1 MQATPSAP
9 TAAIYACGMTR
20 RFTSSIC
27 SISCTE
33 FDSKGQSVCAET
45 RSAPQW
51 HAGRVGCHSHRVAG
65 RGICRKAQTHGAR
78 SVRICPPDWGAVRIT
93 TRPHPSTPCEC
104 NRGRTGRI
112 SIDRINMLSTSN
124 VAIQFGAKPL
134 FEQVTV
140 KFSDGNRYGLIG
152 ANGSGKSTLMK
163 LLGGDLEP
171 SAGDVM
177 LQAGMRLGKLNQ
189 NQFGYEDER
198 VLDVVMRGH
207 TELWAAMKE
216 RDRIYADP
224 NATDDDYMKAAE
236 LEGVFAEYGG
246 YDAEARA
253 GSILTDAGIHESR
266 HIGPMREVPPG
277 LKLRVLLAQALFS
290 RPDVLL
296 LDEPTNNLD
305 INSIRWLE
313 SALNNYDA
321 TMVIIS
327 HDRHFLN
334 QVCTHVADLDF
345 QQLKIYPGNYDDF
358 MLASVQARARVEA
371 ANAKAKDRISD
382 LQEFVRRFS
391 ANASKARQAT
401 SRKKQLEKIKIEE
414 IRPSSRQ
421 NPYIRFEQGKK
432 LYRSAV
438 SVEKLC
444 FSYPGSDERV
454 LGNVTFNVEGGER
467 VAIIGPNGAGKTTL
481 MRCLAG
487 ELRPTAGR
495 IVWVENAQPGY
506 MPQDPQA
513 EFDDKTDLFS
523 WMSQYTGKADDDQIV
538 RATLGRLLFSGE
550 ETKKSVKVLSGG
562 EKGRMI
568 YGKLML
574 TKPNVLLMDEPTNHM
589 DMETIES
596 LQIGL
601 EHYPGT
607 LVFVSHDREF
617 VGGLATRILEM
628 RPGGKIVDF
637 RGTYDEYLKSQGVEV

>member
-1 MQATPSAP
+1 
-9 TAAIYACGMTR
+9 
-20 RFTSSIC
+20 
-27 SISCTE
+27 
-33 FDSKGQSVCAET
+33 
-45 RSAPQW
+45 
-51 HAGRVGCHSHRVAG
+51 
-65 RGICRKAQTHGAR
+65 
-78 SVRICPPDWGAVRIT
+78 
-93 TRPHPSTPCEC
+93 
-104 NRGRTGRI
+104 
-112 SIDRINMLSTSN
+112 MLATSN

-134 FEQVTV
+134 FENVTV
-140 KFSDGNRYGLIG
+140 KFADGNRYGLIG

-163 LLGGDLEP
+163 ILGGDLEA

-189 NQFGYEDER
+189 NQFAYEDER
-198 VLDVVMRGH
+198 VIDVVMSGH
-207 TELWAAMKE
+207 VELWNAMKQ
-216 RDRIYADP
+216 RDLIYADA
-224 NATDDDYMKAAE
+224 NATDQDYMRAAE
-236 LEGVFAEYGG
+236 LEGTFAEYGG

-253 GSILTDAGIHESR
+253 GSILTDAGIDESR
-266 HIGPMREVPPG
+266 HFGPMREVPPG

-313 SALNNYDA
+313 GALNNYDA
-321 TMVIIS
+321 TMVVIS

-371 ANAKAKDRISD
+371 ANAKARDRISD

-438 SVEKLC
+438 SVDKLS
-444 FSYPGSDERV
+444 FRYPGTDTDVFSNLSFD
-454 LGNVTFNVEGGER
+454 VEAGER
-467 VAIIGPNGAGKTTL
+467 IAIIGPNGIGKTTL

-495 IVWVENAQPGY
+495 IEWVENAQPGY

-513 EFDDKTDLFS
+513 EFEDKLDLFA
-523 WMSQYTGKADDDQIV
+523 WMSQFTGKADDDQLI
-538 RATLGRLLFSGE
+538 RATLGRLLFSGD

-574 TKPNVLLMDEPTNHM
+574 TKPNVLLLDEPTNHM

-607 LVFVSHDREF
+607 MIFVSHDREF
-617 VGGLATRILEM
+617 VGGLATRIIELRPGM
-628 RPGGKIVDF
+628 RPVDF
-637 RGTYDEYLKSQGVEV
+637 KGSYDEYLTMQGIAA

>member
-1 MQATPSAP
+1 MGQRGGDGSVR
-9 TAAIYACGMTR
+9 MTR
-20 RFTSSIC
+20 
-27 SISCTE
+27 
-33 FDSKGQSVCAET
+33 
-45 RSAPQW
+45 P
-51 HAGRVGCHSHRVAG
+51 
-65 RGICRKAQTHGAR
+65 AR
-78 SVRICPPDWGAVRIT
+78 M
-93 TRPHPSTPCEC
+93 TRPE
-104 NRGRTGRI
+104 RGLFWTLLVERTL
-112 SIDRINMLSTSN
+112 MLATSN

-163 LLGGDLEP
+163 VLGGELEP
-171 SAGDVM
+171 GAGDVM
-177 LQAGMRLGKLNQ
+177 LQTGMRLGKLNQ
-189 NQFGYEDER
+189 NQFAYEDER
-198 VLDVVMRGH
+198 VLDVVMQGH
-207 TELWAAMKE
+207 SELWQAMKR
-216 RDRIYADP
+216 RDLIYADAH
-224 NATDDDYMKAAE
+224 ATDADLMKAAE
-236 LEGVFAEYGG
+236 LEGTFAEFGG

-253 GSILTDAGIHESR
+253 GSILTDAGIDESR
-266 HIGPMREVPPG
+266 HNGPMREVPPG

-305 INSIRWLE
+305 IHSIRWLE
-313 SALNNYDA
+313 GALNAYDA
-321 TMVIIS
+321 TMVIVS

-334 QVCTHVADLDF
+334 QVCTHIADLDY

-358 MLASVQARARVEA
+358 MLASVQARERVEA

-401 SRKKQLEKIKIEE
+401 SRKRQLEKIKIEE

-438 SVEKLC
+438 SVEHLT
-444 FSYPGSDERV
+444 FSYPKSDKPV
-454 LGNVTFNVEGGER
+454 LHKVTFNVEAGER
-467 VAIIGPNGAGKTTL
+467 VAVIGPNGAGKTTL

-487 ELRPTAGR
+487 ELKPSAGR
-495 IVWVENAQPGY
+495 IAWVENAQPGY

-513 EFDDKTDLFS
+513 EFEEKSDLFT
-523 WMSQYTGKADDDQIV
+523 WMSRYTGKADDDQLV
-538 RATLGRLLFSGE
+538 RATLGRLLFSGD

-601 EHYPGT
+601 EHYRGT
-607 LVFVSHDREF
+607 LIFVSHDREF
-617 VGGLATRILEM
+617 VGGLATRIIEL
-628 RPGGKIVDF
+628 RPGASLIDF
-637 RGTYDEYLKSQGVEV
+637 KGSYDEYLKVRGIEA

>member
-1 MQATPSAP
+1 
-9 TAAIYACGMTR
+9 
-20 RFTSSIC
+20 
-27 SISCTE
+27 
-33 FDSKGQSVCAET
+33 
-45 RSAPQW
+45 
-51 HAGRVGCHSHRVAG
+51 
-65 RGICRKAQTHGAR
+65 
-78 SVRICPPDWGAVRIT
+78 
-93 TRPHPSTPCEC
+93 
-104 NRGRTGRI
+104 
-112 SIDRINMLSTSN
+112 MLSTSN
-124 VAIQFGAKPL
+124 VVIQFGAKPL

-140 KFSDGNRYGLIG
+140 KFLDGNRYGLIG

-163 LLGGDLEP
+163 ILGGELDP
-171 SAGDVM
+171 SGGDVM
-177 LQAGMRLGKLNQ
+177 LQSGMRLGRLNQ
-189 NQFGYEDER
+189 DQFAYEDER

-207 TELWAAMKE
+207 TELWQAMQE
-216 RDRIYADP
+216 RDRIYADA
-224 NATDDDYMKAAE
+224 NATDQDYMKAAE

-253 GSILTDAGIHESR
+253 GSILTDAGLHESR
-266 HIGPMREVPPG
+266 HNGPMREVPPG

-305 INSIRWLE
+305 IHSIRWLE
-313 SALNNYDA
+313 GVLNNYDA

-334 QVCTHVADLDF
+334 QVCTHIADLDY

-401 SRKKQLEKIKIEE
+401 SRKRQLEKIKIEE

-421 NPYIRFEQGKK
+421 NPYIRFEQGKR

-438 SVEKLC
+438 SVENMS
-444 FSYPGSDERV
+444 FRYPGADREV
-454 LGNVTFNVEGGER
+454 LKQLTFNVEAGER
-467 VAIIGPNGAGKTTL
+467 VAIIGPNGVGKTTV

-487 ELRPTAGR
+487 ELTPSAGR

-513 EFDDKTDLFS
+513 EFEFKTDLFS
-523 WMSQYTGKADDDQIV
+523 WMSKYTGKADDDQLV

-550 ETKKSVKVLSGG
+550 ETKKSVRVLSGG

-601 EHYPGT
+601 EHYAGT
-607 LVFVSHDREF
+607 LIFVSHDREF
-617 VGGLATRILEM
+617 VGGLATRIIELK
-628 RPGGKIVDF
+628 PGAGIVDF
-637 RGTYDEYLKSQGVEV
+637 KGTYDEYLKARGIDP

>member
-1 MQATPSAP
+1 
-9 TAAIYACGMTR
+9 
-20 RFTSSIC
+20 
-27 SISCTE
+27 
-33 FDSKGQSVCAET
+33 
-45 RSAPQW
+45 
-51 HAGRVGCHSHRVAG
+51 
-65 RGICRKAQTHGAR
+65 
-78 SVRICPPDWGAVRIT
+78 
-93 TRPHPSTPCEC
+93 
-104 NRGRTGRI
+104 
-112 SIDRINMLSTSN
+112 MLATSN

-163 LLGGDLEP
+163 ILGSDLDA

-207 TELWAAMKE
+207 MELWAAIQE
-216 RDRIYADP
+216 RDAIYANP
-224 NATDDDYMKAAE
+224 TATDDEYMKAAE
-236 LEGVFAEYGG
+236 LEGKVAEYGG

-253 GSILTDAGIHESR
+253 ASILIDAGIDESR
-266 HIGPMREVPPG
+266 HNGPMREVPPG

-313 SALNNYDA
+313 RALNNYDA

-334 QVCTHVADLDF
+334 QVCTHIADLDF

-358 MLASVQARARVEA
+358 MLASVQARERVEA
-371 ANAKAKDRISD
+371 SNAKAKDRISD

-421 NPYIRFEQGKK
+421 NPFIRFEQGKK
-432 LYRSAV
+432 LYRNAV
-438 SVEKLC
+438 TVEKIS
-444 FSYPGSDERV
+444 FSYPKTEEAV
-454 LGNVTFNVEGGER
+454 LKHLSFEIEAGER
-467 VAIIGPNGAGKTTL
+467 IAIIGPNGVGKSTL

-487 ELRPTAGR
+487 ELRPTTGR
-495 IVWVENAQPGY
+495 INWVENAQPGY

-513 EFDDKTDLFS
+513 EFETKMDLFS
-523 WMSQYTGKADDDQIV
+523 WMSQYTGKADDDQLV
-538 RATLGRLLFSGE
+538 RATLGRLLFSGD

-574 TKPNVLLMDEPTNHM
+574 NKPNVLLMDEPTNHM

-596 LQIGL
+596 LQIAL
-601 EHYPGT
+601 EKYAGT
-607 LVFVSHDREF
+607 LIFVSHDREF
-617 VGGLATRILEM
+617 VGGLATRIMELK
-628 RPGGKIVDF
+628 PGGAIADF
-637 RGTYDEYLKSQGVEV
+637 KGTYDEYLKGQGIEP

>member
-1 MQATPSAP
+1 
-9 TAAIYACGMTR
+9 
-20 RFTSSIC
+20 
-27 SISCTE
+27 
-33 FDSKGQSVCAET
+33 
-45 RSAPQW
+45 
-51 HAGRVGCHSHRVAG
+51 
-65 RGICRKAQTHGAR
+65 
-78 SVRICPPDWGAVRIT
+78 
-93 TRPHPSTPCEC
+93 
-104 NRGRTGRI
+104 
-112 SIDRINMLSTSN
+112 MLSTSN

-152 ANGSGKSTLMK
+152 ANGSGKSTLMRV
-163 LLGGDLEP
+163 LAGDLEP
-171 SAGDVM
+171 SAGDVV
-177 LQAGMRLGKLNQ
+177 LQSGMRLGKLNQ
-189 NQFGYEDER
+189 NQFAYEDER
-198 VLDVVMRGH
+198 VLDVVMQGH
-207 TELWAAMKE
+207 AELWAAMKQ
-216 RDRIYADP
+216 RDLIYADAH
-224 NATDDDYMKAAE
+224 ATDEDYMRAAE
-236 LEGVFAEYGG
+236 LEGTFAEFGG

-253 GSILTDAGIHESR
+253 GAILTDAGIDAAR
-266 HIGPMREVPPG
+266 HNGPMREVPPG

-305 INSIRWLE
+305 IHSIRWLE
-313 SALNNYDA
+313 RALNEYNA

-334 QVCTHVADLDF
+334 QVCTHIADLDY
-345 QQLKIYPGNYDDF
+345 QHLKIYPGTYDDF
-358 MLASVQARARVEA
+358 MLASVQARERVEA
-371 ANAKAKDRISD
+371 SNAKARDKISD

-401 SRKKQLEKIKIEE
+401 SRKRQLEKIKIEE
-414 IRPSSRQ
+414 IKPSSRQ

-438 SVEKLC
+438 SVDKLS
-444 FSYPGSDERV
+444 FTYPKGEQPV
-454 LGNVTFNVEGGER
+454 LDKLTFAVEAGER
-467 VAIIGPNGAGKTTL
+467 IAIIGPNGAGKTTL

-487 ELRPTAGR
+487 ELVPTAGR
-495 IVWVENAQPGY
+495 IVWVENAQAGY

-513 EFDDKTDLFS
+513 EFEPPCDLFT
-523 WMSQYTGKADDDQIV
+523 WMSQYTGKADDDQLI
-538 RATLGRLLFSGE
+538 RATLGRLLFSGDE
-550 ETKKSVKVLSGG
+550 IKKSVSVLSGG

-607 LVFVSHDREF
+607 LIFVSHDREF
-617 VGGLATRILEM
+617 VGGLATRIIEL
-628 RPGGKIVDF
+628 RPGGQITDF
-637 RGTYDEYLKSQGVEV
+637 RGTYDEYLKAQGVET

>member
-1 MQATPSAP
+1 
-9 TAAIYACGMTR
+9 
-20 RFTSSIC
+20 
-27 SISCTE
+27 
-33 FDSKGQSVCAET
+33 
-45 RSAPQW
+45 
-51 HAGRVGCHSHRVAG
+51 
-65 RGICRKAQTHGAR
+65 
-78 SVRICPPDWGAVRIT
+78 
-93 TRPHPSTPCEC
+93 
-104 NRGRTGRI
+104 
-112 SIDRINMLSTSN
+112 MLSTSN

-163 LLGGDLEP
+163 VLGGELEP
-171 SAGDVM
+171 GAGDVM
-177 LQAGMRLGKLNQ
+177 LQAGLRLGRLNQ
-189 NQFGYEDER
+189 NQFAYEDER

-207 TELWAAMKE
+207 TELWAAMKQ
-216 RDRIYADP
+216 RDLIYADAH
-224 NATDDDYMKAAE
+224 ATDEDYMKAAE
-236 LEGVFAEYGG
+236 LEGVYAEYGG

-253 GSILTDAGIHESR
+253 GAILTDAGIPESR
-266 HIGPMREVPPG
+266 HNGPMREVPPG

-313 SALNNYDA
+313 GALNSYDA

-334 QVCTHVADLDF
+334 QVCTHIADLDF

-401 SRKKQLEKIKIEE
+401 SRKRLLEKIKIEE

-421 NPYIRFEQGKK
+421 NPYIRFEQAKK

-438 SVEKLC
+438 NVEHLSFK
-444 FSYPGSDERV
+444 YPKPEDLV
-454 LGNVTFNVEGGER
+454 LRNVSFNVEADER
-467 VAIIGPNGAGKTTL
+467 IAIIGPNGAGKTTL

-487 ELRPTAGR
+487 ELKPSSGR

-513 EFDDKTDLFS
+513 EFEEKTDLFT
-523 WMSQYTGKADDDQIV
+523 WMSRYTGKADDDQLI
-538 RATLGRLLFSGE
+538 RATLGRLLFSGD

-574 TKPNVLLMDEPTNHM
+574 TRPNVLLMDEPTNHM

-607 LVFVSHDREF
+607 LIFVSHDREF
-617 VGGLATRILEM
+617 VGALATRIIEL
-628 RPGGKIVDF
+628 RGDGSIKDF
-637 RGTYDEYLKSQGVEV
+637 KGTYDEYLKAQGIEI

>member
-1 MQATPSAP
+1 
-9 TAAIYACGMTR
+9 
-20 RFTSSIC
+20 
-27 SISCTE
+27 
-33 FDSKGQSVCAET
+33 
-45 RSAPQW
+45 
-51 HAGRVGCHSHRVAG
+51 
-65 RGICRKAQTHGAR
+65 
-78 SVRICPPDWGAVRIT
+78 
-93 TRPHPSTPCEC
+93 
-104 NRGRTGRI
+104 
-112 SIDRINMLSTSN
+112 MLATSN

-134 FEQVTV
+134 FENVTV
-140 KFSDGNRYGLIG
+140 KFADGNRYGLIG

-163 LLGGDLEP
+163 ILGGDLEA

-198 VLDVVMRGH
+198 VIDVVMSGH
-207 TELWAAMKE
+207 VELWNAMKQ
-216 RDRIYADP
+216 RDLIYADA
-224 NATDDDYMKAAE
+224 NATDQDYMRAAE
-236 LEGVFAEYGG
+236 LEGTFAEYGG

-253 GSILTDAGIHESR
+253 GSILTDAGIDESR
-266 HIGPMREVPPG
+266 HFGPMREVPPG

-313 SALNNYDA
+313 GALNNYDA

-371 ANAKAKDRISD
+371 ANAKARDRISD

-438 SVEKLC
+438 SVDKLS
-444 FSYPGSDERV
+444 FRYPGTDADVFSNLSFD
-454 LGNVTFNVEGGER
+454 VEAGER
-467 VAIIGPNGAGKTTL
+467 IAIIGPNGIGKTTL

-495 IVWVENAQPGY
+495 IEWVENAQTGY

-513 EFDDKTDLFS
+513 EFEDKLDLFA
-523 WMSQYTGKADDDQIV
+523 WMSQFTGKADDDQLI
-538 RATLGRLLFSGE
+538 RATLGRLLFSGD

-574 TKPNVLLMDEPTNHM
+574 TKPNVLLLDEPTNHM

-607 LVFVSHDREF
+607 MIFVSHDREF
-617 VGGLATRILEM
+617 VGGLATRIIEL
-628 RPGGKIVDF
+628 RPGQRPVDF
-637 RGTYDEYLKSQGVEV
+637 KGSYDEYLAMQGIEA